1 MKGTKRQTVSVVM
14 LVLAIMIFTGCAAHR
29 GQEPPTTL
37 PPIIKYEAKESPPI
51 SYESTKEE
59 VDLATQ
65 KKLQDLAK
73 QPLVSGIV
81 PGRNLPDAFAD
92 IQLDTGINII
102 VADSVQGIVVN
113 PPENIPFE
121 EALNML
127 CFPGGYSWKKVDLP
141 DGKFYYLVGSAMPG
155 DPSAFALIITEKVK
169 TNRPAAE
176 VFDLLSNLS
185 YKPFVSIIA
194 PANLPTRSSERRATN
209 TTSYG
214 NQYMP
219 LISEPESKSYEL
231 VITGPR
237 EIVERIK
244 RDIKTIVDPP
254 LKQIAVQVLFTEAS
268 FDKSHRIGVD
278 WSKGLDANVSGS
290 GAFTRGWEFGWQSNI
305 MGELLSNIQ
314 AMVRK
319 GQLELKDF
327 PQIVTREGSLATINM
342 QTQQWIRLNEPRSL
356 KGDSY
361 YFRAETETFT
371 YGTILMVRPII
382 ADNGDIVLIIAVE
395 VDDVSGVNSDGL
407 PAITRRSVTNEIKIK
422 SGETVVIGGL
432 YRELLKS
439 DKTGVAGLSK
449 LPIIDIPMS
458 MRTKENQTKE
468 LTVFI
473 TAKVLEPV
481 GAMAI
486 VSEAP
491 LAKGAIQTQVQVIEK
506 EKLIEKE
513 ILVPMADPEEWKK
526 AIERG
531 QKDE

>member
-1 MKGTKRQTVSVVM
+1 MKRMKGLTVSVM
-14 LVLAIMIFTGCAAHR
+14 LILAMMIFTGCAAR
-29 GQEPPTTL
+29 MSQEPPTTL
-37 PPIIKYEAKESPPI
+37 PPIMRYEAKESPAVN
-51 SYESTKEE
+51 YETSKEDSE
-59 VDLATQ
+59 TAAKQRLEE
-65 KKLQDLAK
+65 LAK
-73 QPLVSGIV
+73 QPIVSGII

-92 IQLDTGINII
+92 IQLDIGVNIV
-102 VADSVQGIVVN
+102 VADNVQGIVVN
-113 PPENIPFE
+113 PPENIPLE

-127 CFPGGYSWKKVDLP
+127 CFPGGYSWKKVELSND
-141 DGKFYYLVGSAMPG
+141 KFYYIVGSAMPG
-155 DPSAFALIITEKVK
+155 DPSAFSLIVTEKVK

-185 YKPFVSIIA
+185 YKPYVSIIA
-194 PANLPTRSSERRATN
+194 PANLPTRSSERRT
-209 TTSYG
+209 TGTSYS

-219 LISEPESKSYEL
+219 LISEPESESYEL

-244 RDIKTIVDPP
+244 HDIKTIVDPP

-278 WSKGLDANVSGS
+278 WSKGLDMNVNGS
-290 GAFTRGWEFGWQSNI
+290 GTFTRGWEFGWQSNI

-342 QTQQWIRLNEPRSL
+342 QTQQWIRLDEPRSL

-382 ADNGDIVLIIAVE
+382 ADNGDIVLKLAVE
-395 VDDVSGVNSDGL
+395 VDDVAGKNSDNL
-407 PAITRRSVTNEIKIK
+407 PIITKRSVNNEVKIK
-422 SGETVVIGGL
+422 SGETVIVGGL
-432 YRELLKS
+432 YRELLRS

-468 LTVFI
+468 MTVFI

-481 GAMAI
+481 GSEIAG
-486 VSEAP
+486 VSEVP
-491 LAKGAIQTQVQVIEK
+491 LAKGAVQTQVIEK

-531 QKDE
+531 KKDD